1 MPKTTTV
8 SVVVAG
14 LGAMRNPSAAPALL
28 ASLPRNTLREK
39 LNYEILSATLK
50 IQRPNDAQ
58 EHIHEAIHLAMT
70 QGHKNIFLTQIPEFQ
85 NLLLTFANSHPN
97 VYVESLASAV
107 RANLQKTGANGA
119 GLEQPLTK
127 RELDILRRLSTGL
140 PISQIASS
148 LHISNNTIKTHLKNV
163 YRKLKVDSR
172 ESAVEKGRE
181 LLLI

>member
-1 MPKTTTV
+1 LVHGCT
-8 SVVVAG
+8 
-14 LGAMRNPSAAPALL
+14 
-28 ASLPRNTLREK
+28 
-39 LNYEILSATLK
+39 
-50 IQRPNDAQ
+50 
-58 EHIHEAIHLAMT
+58 
-70 QGHKNIFLTQIPEFQ
+70 
-85 NLLLTFANSHPN
+85 HPN

-107 RANLQKTGANGA
+107 RANLQKTGANSA
-119 GLEQPLTK
+119 GLDQPLTK

-140 PISQIASS
+140 PISQIAGS